1 MNYFNPKNAAERYS
15 KGRPNF
21 HDNTIEKVKTFLK
34 IDSKMDKALDVAC
47 GTGLS
52 TKALLNIA
60 RSVYGTDMSIEML
73 NNASSKEQI
82 NYSISPAEDQPFN
95 DDEFNL
101 ITVCSGIHW
110 FKIDAFL
117 NEANRLLKSKS
128 FLIIYDN
135 YFISEMVDIPEFGRW
150 FPDVYL
156 KNFPSPKRNDNYN
169 WDSDNLSTKNFSL
182 VKEESFKNPI
192 NFTKTDLILYFTTQ
206 SNITEAIN
214 NGDNYER
221 IELWL
226 DNELAP
232 FFEHERTERT
242 INFGNWIKYIQRN
255 N

>member
-1 MNYFNPKNAAERYS
+1 MNYFNLKNVAERYS
-15 KGRPNF
+15 KGRPSF
-21 HDNTIEKVKTFLK
+21 HNNTIEKVKTFLK
-34 IDSKMDKALDVAC
+34 IDSKIDKALDVAC

-52 TKALLNIA
+52 TKVLLHIA
-60 RSVYGTDMSIEML
+60 RSVYGTDLSIEML
-73 NNASSKEQI
+73 NNASSKDQI
-82 NYSISPAEDQPFN
+82 NYSISPAENQPFN

-135 YFISEMVDIPEFGRW
+135 YFISYMVDVPEFERW
-150 FPDVYL
+150 FPDIYL

-169 WDSDNLSTKNFSL
+169 WSSDNLSSKNFSL
-182 VKEESFKNPI
+182 LKEESFKNPI
-192 NFTKTDLILYFTTQ
+192 SFTKADLILYFTTQ
-206 SNITEAIN
+206 SNITEAIS
-214 NGDNYER
+214 NGDNYRR

-226 DNELAP
+226 DNELTP
-232 FFEHERTERT
+232 FFEDETTVRT